1 MLRISDA
8 GVAPRLAMAGGEGKM
23 VYVSWLV
30 IWLVIFGL
38 LAIVL
43 YLLFGMKPKYK
54 ITPPKFNNPSLDVV
68 VTETTPLLSFF
79 NSQGGQETAYEI
91 EIDTKKEFDSPN
103 LLTFKKIEEKNKYV
117 TDIKVDSKKPLKDKS
132 CYYWRIRAIDA
143 NGIESDWA
151 TSRFYVD
158 TQSDDKFMNLLR
170 AEVQNIKV
178 SNGYNA
184 KNIIDY
190 DDPGLVTYWQS
201 TPPEDKISW
210 VEFDFGKV
218 IKISRIWML
227 SNPTDSDGW
236 LKNFYFEVSLE
247 GKRWK
252 KIEETQIKNNDTFR
266 NIINFKS
273 VSARYARLVINEFI
287 GYAAQINE
295 IIFYTPGKPEL
306 PKIPSND
313 YVLIVGNEHNGFT
326 FTDLARHIEK
336 MPFGLKTVTVPYF
349 EVSLEMIDK
358 LARKPKAI
366 ILSGN
371 NADYPNLPM
380 FEHNGEFE
388 IIRKSNIPILGICA
402 GHQFLAMAYGYTR
415 ARSMGWSDISA
426 IEPKTKMT
434 HIKIKK
440 DDPIFQNIPDNFIG
454 PEIHSWAVV
463 EPAEEFEVIAESTY
477 VQAKKSAKRFIY
489 GAQFHGEINVD
500 YNQGKPYIENF
511 LRMVIEKGRARNA

>member
-1 MLRISDA
+1 
-8 GVAPRLAMAGGEGKM
+8 M

-30 IWLVIFGL
+30 IWLVILGL
-38 LAIVL
+38 LAFVL
-43 YLLFGMKPKYK
+43 YLLFSSRPKYK
-54 ITPPKFNNPSLDVV
+54 ITSPKFNNPSLDVI

-79 NSQGGQETAYEI
+79 NSQGGQGTAYEI
-91 EIDTKKEFDSPN
+91 EIDTNKDFKSPDLHN
-103 LLTFKKIEEKNKYV
+103 YQKIEEKDKFV
-117 TDIKVDSKKPLKDKS
+117 TDIKISDSKPLKDNTL
-132 CYYWRIRAIDA
+132 YYWRVRAVDA
-143 NGIESDWA
+143 NGIESEWA

-158 TQSDDKFMNLLR
+158 TKSDDKFMNLLR
-170 AEVQNIKV
+170 AEVKNIKV

-190 DDPGLVTYWQS
+190 DDPGLITFWQS

-227 SNPTDSDGW
+227 SNPNDSDGW
-236 LKNFYFEVSLE
+236 LKNFYFEASLE

-252 KIEETQIKNNDTFR
+252 KIDETQFTDNDTFR
-266 NIINFKS
+266 NIIDFKA
-273 VSARYARLVINEFI
+273 VSARYIRLVINEFI
-287 GYAAQINE
+287 GYAAQLNE
-295 IIFYTPGKPEL
+295 VIFYSPGKPEL
-306 PKIPSND
+306 PKIPGSD

-336 MPFGLKTVTVPYF
+336 MPFGLKTITVPYF
-349 EVSLEMIDK
+349 EVSMEMIEK
-358 LARKPKAI
+358 LARKPIAI

-440 DDPIFQNIPDNFIG
+440 EDPIFTNIPDNFIG

-463 EPAEEFEVIAESTY
+463 EPADEFEVIAQSTY
-477 VQAKKSAKRFIY
+477 IQAQKSARRLIY

-511 LRMVIEKGRARNA
+511 LKMVIKNKKEK